1 MQFVP
6 CLILFFELLL
16 PLLNLKLSQIR
27 VCPKFCVNTE
37 MRCK

>member
-16 PLLNLKLSQIR
+16 PLLNLKLSQIQ
-27 VCPKFCVNTE
+27 PHFF
-37 MRCK
+37 

>member
-1 MQFVP
+1 MYIKRNMTDAEGF
-6 CLILFFELLL
+6 
-16 PLLNLKLSQIR
+16 NLDIR